1 MKHFLRNTCILL
13 GLAGVLIA
21 APIAPFQN
29 ERVHAQ
35 QQPPAAQNLPEYAEQ
50 ARTQPDPDF
59 GCIGGSGSML
69 EGCGTAAAYYI
80 MKGCAYVAVWASVI
94 LNIVIRE
101 LVVNMGVL
109 VGNMPGITDAWE
121 VVRDIV
127 NVFLVFITVYIGISM
142 IVGSENFGSKKML
155 GRVILAALLVNFSG
169 TLTKLVIDVSNVM
182 AISGYSMLLN
192 EGQKGTVQSTVT
204 AGECAQPNDDNYD
217 MKKSVCITT
226 GIAGV
231 FWSKLQM
238 TKIFNIQDFQGQ
250 GGTKDNPKE
259 TDDGL
264 IWVGLLGAI
273 MFLVL
278 AFVLGAMAFMLIGR
292 FLILVMCIIFSP
304 LAFVALITGISG
316 RGREWWS
323 KLTNQAIVAPV
334 MFLMLWISYRMI
346 EGFTARLNLENG
358 IAKSAMGDTGGIA
371 ILTYF
376 VIIIG
381 SIIMSLIVAKE
392 LGATGASAAIS
403 TGNKW
408 SRKIAMAPVNRAR
421 DMGLATARGLRDR
434 TVSRWAN
441 NRMER
446 RERLYAESNEQNPD
460 GSYRR
465 QGPMHRIRRR
475 LTGTAYDRGRR
486 ARQEAAAAGA
496 RNLDQARQTR
506 QRQIGDEVSRRQ
518 DLEAART
525 TNRTHDE
532 SEATLR
538 AWARANPRLT
548 PEVRD
553 AAGGPTRR
561 MNEDEY
567 VNYIEDARRR
577 VGRMN
582 QQTQEWMVQNHADV
596 ISHAG
601 TATRIGASHM
611 QSLEQSQTVTNAQTA
626 PIQAARRTA
635 YQDGM
640 GFTAG
645 RAANPAAA
653 RTVARNFTEAEWR
666 TIGRQVIGGRLE
678 RATSHAE
685 VDAIFNTMPESA
697 IQYLP
702 NNVFGNNFVQ
712 ERLTAGHLTA
722 LTNANTIQDPVVRT
736 AIGNHIVGHGTASA
750 QQWMAD
756 SPARFVWL

>member
-1 MKHFLRNTCILL
+1 MKHFFRNTCILL

-21 APIAPFQN
+21 APLAPFQDN
-29 ERVHAQ
+29 FPQMANAADERSVGTNIEGYSQ
-35 QQPPAAQNLPEYAEQ
+35 TLKN
-50 ARTQPDPDF
+50 QPDPTFTCGDKF
-59 GCIGGSGSML
+59 NF
-69 EGCGTAAAYYI
+69 EGCGTMAAYYI
-80 MKGCAYVAVWASVI
+80 MKGCAWIAVWASVI

-101 LVVNMGVL
+101 LIVNMGIL
-109 VGNMPGITDAWE
+109 VGNMPGVTDAWK

-142 IVGSENFGSKKML
+142 IVGIESFGSKKML

-169 TLTKLVIDVSNVM
+169 ALTTLVIDVSNVA

-192 EGQKGTVQSTVT
+192 EGVKSNSTVKT
-204 AGECAQPNDDNYD
+204 DECAQPNDDKYD
-217 MKKSVCITT
+217 MSSTCITT

-250 GGTKDNPKE
+250 GGTETVQKD
-259 TDDGL
+259 TDDAL
-264 IWVGLLGAI
+264 IWVGLLGGI

-278 AFVLGAMAFMLIGR
+278 AFVMGAMAFMLIGR
-292 FLILVMCIIFSP
+292 FLILVLCIIFSP

-346 EGFTARLNLENG
+346 EGFTARFDLEG
-358 IAKSAMGDTGGIA
+358 GVAGSAMGDTGGIG

-381 SIIMSLIVAKE
+381 SLIMSLIVAKE
-392 LGATGASAAIS
+392 LGAAGASAAIS

-408 SRKIAMAPVNRAR
+408 SRRIAMAPVNRAR

-678 RATSHAE
+678 RAVSHAE

-702 NNVFGNNFVQ
+702 NNVFGNNFVR

-750 QQWMAD
+750 RQWMAD